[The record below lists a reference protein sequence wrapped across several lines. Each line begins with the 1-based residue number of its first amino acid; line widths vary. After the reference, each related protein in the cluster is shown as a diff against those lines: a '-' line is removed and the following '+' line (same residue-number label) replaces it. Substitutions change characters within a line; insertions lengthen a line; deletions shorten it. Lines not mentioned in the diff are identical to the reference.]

1 MTKVVTFGET
11 MVQYNA
17 SYVGPFRDDGD
28 YLEDCAGTESNFAA
42 DLTRL
47 GIPGVETVW
56 VSRLGDDPA
65 GAFILD
71 ELAGRTR
78 VFAPRFPAEKTGL
91 SYLNYGENGEPT
103 KSYRRKGSAAS
114 RLTFAD
120 VSPHLA
126 GCGLLHVTGITPAL
140 SDTCRAAVFEAL
152 RHAGAAGI
160 PVSFDLNFRGPLW
173 DPDTARPVF
182 EEMIGPSAVFKLG
195 YDEAE
200 TVWGRGWSP
209 ERYARHFQRMNGGL
223 VVVTLGAAGALAF
236 DGHSVVSHGGFPVG
250 VVDPVGA
257 GDAFVAGLLGSIL
270 RSHTPAGF
278 LGLDPIVRR
287 PLLEEA
293 LKVANVCGA
302 LTCTRRGDT
311 TAMPTM
317 DGVAAFLEAARCG

>member
-1 MTKVVTFGET
+1 

-17 SYVGPFRDDGD
+17 SYVGPYREDGD

-42 DLTRL
+42 DLARL

-71 ELAGRTR
+71 ELAGRTQ
-78 VFAPRFPAEKTGL
+78 VFAPRFPGEKTGL
-91 SYLNYGENGEPT
+91 SYLNYGEDGEPT
-103 KSYRRKGSAAS
+103 KLYRRKGSAAS

-120 VSPHLA
+120 VSPHLE

-140 SDTCRAAVFEAL
+140 SDSCKATIFDAL
-152 RHAGAAGI
+152 RHAETAKV
-160 PVSFDLNFRGPLW
+160 PVSLDLNYRGPLW
-173 DPDTARPVF
+173 DPDTAKPVF
-182 EEMIGPSAVFKLG
+182 EEMIEVASVFKLG

-223 VVVTLGAAGALAF
+223 VVVTLGSEGALVF
-236 DGHSVVSHGGFPVG
+236 DGHSVVSHPGFRVK

-270 RSHTPAGF
+270 GRHTPREF
-278 LGLDPIVRR
+278 LSLEPAVRL
-287 PLLEEA
+287 PLIEEA
-293 LKVANVCGA
+293 LEVANVCGA

-317 DGVAAFLEAARCG
+317 DGVAAFLEAARSG

>member
-1 MTKVVTFGET
+1 

-17 SYVGPFRDDGD
+17 SYVGPYRDDGD
-28 YLEDCAGTESNFAA
+28 YLEDCAGTESNVAA

-71 ELAGRTR
+71 ELAGRTT
-78 VFAPRFPAEKTGL
+78 VFAPRCPGERTGL
-91 SYLNYGENGEPT
+91 SYLNYLENGDPT

-114 RLTFAD
+114 RLTFSD
-120 VSPHLA
+120 VLPHLA

-140 SDTCRAAVFEAL
+140 SDSCRTAVFEAL
-152 RHAGAAGI
+152 RHAETVGI
-160 PVSFDLNFRGPLW
+160 PVSLDLNYRSPLW
-173 DPDTARPVF
+173 GPDAARPVF
-182 EEMIGPSAVFKLG
+182 EEMVRSSSFFKLG

-200 TVWGRGWSP
+200 AVWARGWSP
-209 ERYARHFQRMNGGL
+209 ETYARHFQRMSGGL
-223 VVVTLGAAGALAF
+223 VVVTLGSEGALAF
-236 DGHSVVSHGGFPVG
+236 DGHAVVSHGGFPVE

-270 RSHTPAGF
+270 RRHSPSEF
-278 LGLDPIVRR
+278 LRLEPDVRR
-287 PLLEEA
+287 PLMEQALE
-293 LKVANVCGA
+293 VANVCGA
-302 LTCTRRGDT
+302 LTCTRQGDT

-317 DGVAAFLEAARCG
+317 DGVAAFLEAARRP

>member
-1 MTKVVTFGET
+1 

-28 YLEDCAGTESNFAA
+28 YLKDCAGTESNFAA
-42 DLTRL
+42 GLTKL

-71 ELAGRTR
+71 ELVGRTQ
-78 VFAPRFPAEKTGL
+78 VFAPICPGEKTGL
-91 SYLNYGENGEPT
+91 SYLNYDEEGEPT

-120 VSPHLA
+120 VSPHLE

-140 SDTCRAAVFEAL
+140 SDTCRTAVFEAL
-152 RHAGAAGI
+152 HHAERAGI

-182 EEMIGPSAVFKLG
+182 EEMIEAASVFKLG

-200 TVWGRGWSP
+200 TVWANGWSP
-209 ERYARHFQRMNGGL
+209 EHYARHFQRMSGGL
-223 VVVTLGAAGALAF
+223 VVVTLGSEGALAF
-236 DGHSVVSHGGFPVG
+236 DGHSVVSHGGFHVE

-257 GDAFVAGLLGSIL
+257 GDAFVAGLLGTIL
-270 RSHTPAGF
+270 RSYTPARF
-278 LGLDPIVRR
+278 LGLDPSARR

-293 LKVANVCGA
+293 LEVANVCGA

-317 DGVAAFLEAARCG
+317 DSVAAFLEAAGCG

>member
-1 MTKVVTFGET
+1 

-17 SYVGPFRDDGD
+17 SYVGPYRNDGA

-42 DLTRL
+42 GLARL

-71 ELAGRTR
+71 QLAGRTR
-78 VFAPRFPAEKTGL
+78 VFAPICPGEKTGL
-91 SYLNYGENGEPT
+91 SYLNYDEEGEPT

-120 VSPHLA
+120 VSPHLE

-140 SDTCRAAVFEAL
+140 SDTCRTAVFEAI
-152 RHAGAAGI
+152 RHAQAAGI
-160 PVSFDLNFRGPLW
+160 PVSLDLNYRGPLW

-182 EEMIGPSAVFKLG
+182 EEMIEAASVLKLG

-200 TVWGRGWSP
+200 TVWARGWSP
-209 ERYARHFQRMNGGL
+209 ERYARHFQRMSGGL
-223 VVVTLGAAGALAF
+223 VVVTLGSEGALAF
-236 DGHSVVSHGGFPVG
+236 DGHSLVSHVGFRVE

-257 GDAFVAGLLGSIL
+257 GDAFVAGFLGSIL
-270 RSHTPAGF
+270 RSHTPADL
-278 LGLDPIVRR
+278 LGLDPAARR
-287 PLLEEA
+287 PILEEA
-293 LKVANVCGA
+293 LEVANVCGA
-302 LTCTRRGDT
+302 LTCTRQGDT

-317 DGVAAFLEAARCG
+317 DGVAAFLEAARHA